1 MDLFDLNDVESES
14 TPDNEEGS
22 ARTSSIPA
30 GVIPTTADARAK
42 RRIAALEDELERM
55 RQERGTKQR

>member
-1 MDLFDLNDVESES
+1 MASLDSTNFESAS
-14 TPDNEEGS
+14 NNETDT
-22 ARTSSIPA
+22 ARTSSVPS

-42 RRIAALEDELERM
+42 RRIAALEDELERI

>member
-1 MDLFDLNDVESES
+1 MASFNSNDSNSVF
-14 TPDNEEGS
+14 DNETDS
-22 ARTSSIPA
+22 APTSSIPS
-30 GVIPTTADARAK
+30 GVIPTTADSRAK